1 MSDRTAALDPPSS
14 PLPATVAGTAVEAS
28 TTSPLHALAVAWLLG
43 YSSERTRRAYRRD
56 LEHFV
61 AWCAGHNLD
70 PLAVRR
76 AHVDAHTEE
85 LRRAGAAP
93 STVARRL
100 SALSS
105 FYGYAVAEDVLDR
118 NPLANVRRPRISLDV
133 SATVGLDRDDARQ
146 LLTAAAAD
154 SPRTRALVALLL
166 LDGLRVS
173 EALAADVD
181 DLGAA
186 RGHRTI
192 RVTRKG
198 ANTAT
203 VPLAP
208 ATIDAVD
215 AYLAGRSSGPIFT
228 TGTGRRWAPS
238 EAFRA
243 VRRLAHTA
251 GVTAAAQV
259 SPHSLRHTFATIALD
274 AGASLRDVQ
283 DAMGHADP
291 RTTRRYDRARHS
303 LDRHPTYAV
312 AAYLAETA

>member
-1 MSDRTAALDPPSS
+1 MN
-14 PLPATVAGTAVEAS
+14 LPATVAGTAIEARTS
-28 TTSPLHALAVAWLLG
+28 SPLHALAVAWLLG

-56 LEHFV
+56 LEHFT
-61 AWCAGHNLD
+61 AWCAEHELD

-76 AHVDAHTEE
+76 PHVDAYART
-85 LRRAGAAP
+85 LTDAGIAA

-105 FYGYAVAEDVLDR
+105 FYAYAVAEEVLDR
-118 NPLANVRRPRISLDV
+118 NPVAHVRRPRISVDA
-133 SATVGLDRDDARQ
+133 STTIGLDRDDARRF
-146 LLTAAAAD
+146 LAAAAD
-154 SPRTRALVALLL
+154 DSPRARALVALLL

-181 DLGAA
+181 DLGTA

-198 ANTAT
+198 ATTAT

-208 ATIDAVD
+208 ATIDAVA
-215 AYLAGRSSGPIFT
+215 AYLDGRSSGPIFT
-228 TGTGRRWAPS
+228 TATGGRWAAS

-243 VRRLAHTA
+243 VRRIAQAA
-251 GVTAAAQV
+251 GVAAAAQV

-312 AAYLAETA
+312 AAYLSEPA